1 MRVIIVN
8 LFLFLLPFIG
18 YGLYVFYRKGH
29 IDTEEALRGKAFFW
43 LIGGGIACVII
54 GLAALATFQSGSPDA
69 VYVPARYENGVLIP
83 GGFVQP
89 DEAENPTES
98 DKSDPPK

>member
-1 MRVIIVN
+1 MRVIIIN

-18 YGLYVFYRKGH
+18 YGLYIFYRKGSV
-29 IDTEEALRGKAFFW
+29 DAEDALRGKAFFW
-43 LIGGGIACVII
+43 LIGSGIACVVI
-54 GLAALATFQSGSPDA
+54 GLTALATFQSGSPDA

-89 DEAENPTES
+89 DEAKSPADS